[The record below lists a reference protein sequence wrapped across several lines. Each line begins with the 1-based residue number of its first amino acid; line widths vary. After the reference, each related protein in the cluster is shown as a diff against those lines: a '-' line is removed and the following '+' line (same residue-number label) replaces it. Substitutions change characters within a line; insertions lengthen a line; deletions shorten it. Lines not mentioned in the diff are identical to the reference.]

1 VRCLIVIRTRLQ
13 DARGAHAAQD
23 IYEQVRATYPN
34 ASIWFTGH
42 SLGGSLSSLLAQTY
56 GHPAF
61 GYNSPGTP
69 PQSSAAVIPAPLL
82 THRACHSIDL
92 SPLRPGEQRYAE
104 RLGLRRSGA
113 TANGT
118 APYVFH
124 FGNPGDV
131 IMLGECELCWLF
143 GYAIETQCHV
153 GHVCMY
159 NYTGFA
165 SVNMHRLSVNLEEFI
180 TVEPPPPC
188 ILVENCTDCGEWQ
201 YL

>member
-1 VRCLIVIRTRLQ
+1 MI
-13 DARGAHAAQD
+13 
-23 IYEQVRATYPN
+23 
-34 ASIWFTGH
+34 
-42 SLGGSLSSLLAQTY
+42 
-56 GHPAF
+56 
-61 GYNSPGTP
+61 
-69 PQSSAAVIPAPLL
+69 
-82 THRACHSIDL
+82 
-92 SPLRPGEQRYAE
+92 SPLSGEQRYAE
-104 RLGLRRSGA
+104 RLGLRRSDA
-113 TANGT
+113 TANDT

-159 NYTGFA
+159 NFTGFA

-188 ILVENCTDCGEWQ
+188 ILVENCTDCGEWH